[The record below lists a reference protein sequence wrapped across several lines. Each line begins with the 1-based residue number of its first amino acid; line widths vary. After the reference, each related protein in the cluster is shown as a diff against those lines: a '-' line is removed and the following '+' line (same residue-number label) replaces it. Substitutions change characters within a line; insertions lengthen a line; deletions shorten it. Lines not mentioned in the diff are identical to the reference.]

1 MDERRYEFMQ
11 NRDYVLSYKEVDGH
25 IIKLV
30 KTFFPDTKDYKYVLE
45 IDNTPMTT
53 LRTFKSLERKDFVDT
68 LMGINEYTINL
79 FLGKFKL
86 SGR

>member
-1 MDERRYEFMQ
+1 MQ

-53 LRTFKSLERKDFVDT
+53 LRTCKSLERKDFVDT

>member
-1 MDERRYEFMQ
+1 MQ

-45 IDNTPMTT
+45 IDNAPMTT

-86 SGR
+86 SSR

>member
-1 MDERRYEFMQ
+1 MQ
-11 NRDYVLSYKEVDGH
+11 NREYVLSYKEVDGH

>member
-1 MDERRYEFMQ
+1 MK

-45 IDNTPMTT
+45 IDNTPMTA

-86 SGR
+86 SSR

>member
-1 MDERRYEFMQ
+1 MQ

-25 IIKLV
+25 IIRLV

>member
-1 MDERRYEFMQ
+1 MQ

-25 IIKLV
+25 IIRLV

-45 IDNTPMTT
+45 IDNAPMTT

>member
-1 MDERRYEFMQ
+1 MQ
-11 NRDYVLSYKEVDGH
+11 NRDYILSYKEVDGH

-86 SGR
+86 SSR

>member
-1 MDERRYEFMQ
+1 MQ

>member
-1 MDERRYEFMQ
+1 MQ

-45 IDNTPMTT
+45 IDNNPMTT

-86 SGR
+86 SSR

>member
-1 MDERRYEFMQ
+1 MQ

-53 LRTFKSLERKDFVDT
+53 LRTFKFLERKDFVDT

-86 SGR
+86 SSR